1 MELNAEMFIWQIT
14 NNNTINKATGLF
26 KKAIL
31 LTLYVMVLYYMLNLL
46 SNN

>member
-1 MELNAEMFIWQIT
+1 MQLNAEMFIWQIT
-14 NNNTINKATGLF
+14 NNTINKATGVF